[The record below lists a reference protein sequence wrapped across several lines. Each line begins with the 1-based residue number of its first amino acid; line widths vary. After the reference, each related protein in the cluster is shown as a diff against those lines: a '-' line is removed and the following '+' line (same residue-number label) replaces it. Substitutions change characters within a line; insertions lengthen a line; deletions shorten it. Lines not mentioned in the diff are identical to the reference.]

1 MAAQKALGE
10 RIDVEGLDLPSVP
23 EDAWIKELP
32 AMKVEDA
39 RGCVESIA
47 QAASEDP
54 AGLLET
60 ATETERSDA
69 VSANFNAK
77 TNMC

>member
-1 MAAQKALGE
+1 
-10 RIDVEGLDLPSVP
+10 
-23 EDAWIKELP
+23 
-32 AMKVEDA
+32 MKVEDA

-54 AGLLET
+54 EGLLET
-60 ATETERSDA
+60 ATETDRSDA